1 MQHSMLYLV
10 FYVCSVSLLYGFSG
24 KLSHV
29 LEHTEID
36 IVHALHV
43 YVGLAHA
50 CPSNATN

>member
-1 MQHSMLYLV
+1 MQHGALYLV